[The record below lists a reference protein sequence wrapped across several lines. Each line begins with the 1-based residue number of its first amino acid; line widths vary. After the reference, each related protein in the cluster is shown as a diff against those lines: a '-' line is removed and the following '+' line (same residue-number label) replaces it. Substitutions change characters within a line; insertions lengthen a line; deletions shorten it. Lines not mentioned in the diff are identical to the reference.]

1 MYTFNSRVR
10 YSEVDSN
17 ARLTL
22 DGIINYMQDCTNFQS
37 EDLGVGLE
45 FHKEKNLAWILNSWQ
60 IDIKRLPYFGTDIV
74 VSTFPYAF
82 KGYIGYRNFIMQTKE
97 GEVLAQANSIWS
109 FVDTKKMRP
118 VFVSEDIVESFGI
131 EEKLDMDYS
140 NRKITLDKDADIF
153 TKDSFAIEKH
163 HLDTNSHVNNGQYV
177 LMALDI
183 ASQDNKQVADNVVR
197 IRADYR
203 KQALLGDIVVPQ
215 VYMGKEKAQVALN
228 DINGKPYANVE
239 FSLSVS
245 L

>member
-1 MYTFNSRVR
+1 MYNYNARVR
-10 YSEVDSN
+10 YSEVDPSGKLSPV
-17 ARLTL
+17 ALL
-22 DGIINYMQDCTNFQS
+22 DYFQDAATFHS
-37 EDLGVGLE
+37 EDAGMTLKMLIE
-45 FHKEKNLAWILNSWQ
+45 NHNAWLLNSWQ

-82 KGYIGYRNFIMQTKE
+82 KGYIGYRNFIMHTKE